1 MKILNLYAGIG
12 GNRKLWRGHEI
23 TAIEQNELIGLLYAK
38 QFKSDTVIAG
48 DAHKYLLHHFNEF
61 DFIWSSPPC
70 QTHSRAR
77 LINIGYNDK
86 IAPAYIDM
94 NLWSEIIFLKTYAH
108 CMWVVENV
116 VPYYTPFI
124 KPNYIINHHAIWSN
138 FPIPPAQTLRTLISN
153 STIKAREKEV
163 GIEVP
168 TNSEGYRREQ
178 VLRNAVNPSLGLH
191 ILNAAE
197 NKISNITKQIPITF

>member
-23 TAIEQNELIGLLYAK
+23 TAIEQNELIALLYAK
-38 QFKSDTVIAG
+38 QFKYDTVIAG
-48 DAHKYLLHHFNEF
+48 DAHKYLLHHFYEF

-77 LINIGYNDK
+77 LINIGYTDK
-86 IAPAYIDM
+86 ITPAYIDM
-94 NLWSEIIFLKTYAH
+94 NLWSEITFLKTYAN

-116 VPYYTPFI
+116 MPYYQPFI
-124 KPNYIINHHAIWSN
+124 KPNYIINHHAIWCN
-138 FPIPPAQTLRTLISN
+138 FPIPPVQISRTLISN
-153 STIKAREKEV
+153 STIEAREKDI
-163 GIEVP
+163 GIQVP
-168 TNSEGYRREQ
+168 ANTEAYKREQ
-178 VLRNAVNPSLGLH
+178 VLRNAVNPKLALH

-197 NKISNITKQIPITF
+197 NKISTITNQLQINF